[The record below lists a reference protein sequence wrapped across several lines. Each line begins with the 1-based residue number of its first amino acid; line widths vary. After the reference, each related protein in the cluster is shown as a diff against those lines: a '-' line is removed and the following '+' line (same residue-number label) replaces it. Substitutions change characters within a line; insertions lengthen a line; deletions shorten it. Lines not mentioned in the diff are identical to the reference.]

1 MSDVLT
7 SPTALGRLGACD
19 IIEWLV
25 GDECHEL
32 DLSGLTAGF
41 GARLRAAG
49 VSLDRFAL
57 HLRTLHPLI
66 RARTIAWA
74 PDEAVE
80 FFDHQHGADPSA
92 RLNNPLYHVA
102 RAHEWLTLRLDN
114 PATKWSTPDLFRDRH
129 LTELL
134 VAPLLNAGPLPSVVS
149 FATRRPKGFSGS
161 ERALLEAVVPAL
173 RGASELKLLRL
184 VETTLLATYL
194 GSAAGQRILAGHVR
208 RGDVETLEAAL
219 MICDLRG
226 FTDLSNRHPAERTL
240 ELLNVYFD
248 QIVPAITDAGG
259 EILKFMGDAVLA
271 YFHHEGGAVA
281 SCTAAFDAAAI
292 ASARLAAA
300 SKDAGAD
307 LRVGIALHY
316 GKVSYG
322 NIGSGIRLDFT
333 VIGRDVNLVSRIQSI
348 CALSGR
354 SPLMSERFAALLAAS
369 RPVSIGRYE
378 LKGFGEPVELFT
390 PTMIG
395 DRPCTTASPSSV
407 SVSRNVTV
415 DSKVPEASLA
425 DRHRRPA
432 RLSGGGAPR
441 R

>member
-1 MSDVLT
+1 MSDVRT
-7 SPTALGRLGACD
+7 SPVALARPGACD
-19 IIEWLV
+19 IIDWLV

-41 GARLRAAG
+41 GVRLRAAG
-49 VSLDRFAL
+49 MSLDRFAL

-66 RARTIAWA
+66 RGRTIAWA
-74 PDEAVE
+74 PKEAVE
-80 FFDHQHGADPSA
+80 FFDHQYDTDLSA
-92 RLNNPLYHVA
+92 QLGNPISHVA

-114 PATKWSTPDLFRDRH
+114 PSTKWSTPDVFRDRS

-134 VAPLLNAGPLPSVVS
+134 IAPLLNAGPLPSAAS
-149 FATRRPKGFSGS
+149 FGTRQPTGFSGS
-161 ERALLEAVVPAL
+161 DRALLEAVVPAL
-173 RGASELKLLRL
+173 RSASELKLLRL

-194 GSAAGQRILAGHVR
+194 GSAAGQRILAGHVQ
-208 RGDVETLEAAL
+208 RGDIETLEAAL

-226 FTDLSNRHPAERTL
+226 FTDLSNRHPEARVL
-240 ELLNVYFD
+240 ELLNIYFD

-271 YFHHEGGAVA
+271 YFRHEGGAVA
-281 SCTAAFDAAAI
+281 SCTAAFDAAGI
-292 ASARLAAA
+292 ASARLAKV

-354 SPLMSERFAALLAAS
+354 SPLMSERFVELLAA
-369 RPVSIGRYE
+369 PHAVSIGRHE
-378 LKGFGEPVELFT
+378 LKGFGEPVELFAT
-390 PTMIG
+390 TIFG
-395 DRPCTTASPSSV
+395 ERPCGSASPAPVWISP
-407 SVSRNVTV
+407 NVTAGQV
-415 DSKVPEASLA
+415 RE
-425 DRHRRPA
+425 
-432 RLSGGGAPR
+432 GA
-441 R
+441 

>member
-1 MSDVLT
+1 MNDVVT
-7 SPTALGRLGACD
+7 SPAAFGRLGAGA

-41 GARLRAAG
+41 GLRLRAAG
-49 VSLDRFAL
+49 IPLDRFAL

-66 RARTIAWA
+66 RGRTIAWA
-74 PDEAVE
+74 PNEPVE
-80 FFDHQHGADPSA
+80 FFDHHHGADSPA
-92 RLNNPLYHVA
+92 LLKNPLHHVA

-114 PATKWSTPDLFRDRH
+114 PATKWSTPDLFRNRN

-134 VAPLLNAGPLPSVVS
+134 IAPLAPAGLLPSAAS
-149 FATRRPKGFSGS
+149 FGTRWPKGFSGS
-161 ERALLEAVVPAL
+161 QRALLEAVVPAL
-173 RGASELKLLRL
+173 RSASELKLLRL

-194 GSAAGQRILAGHVR
+194 GSATGQRILAGHVQ

-240 ELLNVYFD
+240 ELLNIYFD
-248 QIVPAITDAGG
+248 QVVPAITDAGG

-271 YFHHEGGAVA
+271 YFRHEGGAVA
-281 SCTAAFDAAAI
+281 SCSAAFDAAGI
-292 ASARLAAA
+292 ASARLASA
-300 SKDAGAD
+300 SKETGYD

-322 NIGSGIRLDFT
+322 NIGSGVRLDFT

-354 SPLMSERFAALLAAS
+354 SPLMSERFAELLAA
-369 RPVSIGRYE
+369 RQPVSIGRYE
-378 LKGFGEPVELFT
+378 LKGFNGPVELFAST
-390 PTMIG
+390 NIG
-395 DRPCTTASPSSV
+395 DRPVHRGVPSS
-407 SVSRNVTV
+407 REGA
-415 DSKVPEASLA
+415 KLK
-425 DRHRRPA
+425 
-432 RLSGGGAPR
+432 LSANERG
-441 R
+441 